1 MPSLDAYTLSVASA
15 VAAFFMAVTM
25 GGIYLAGN
33 RERAIADWALAGLL
47 FSLGCL
53 IGNLS
58 LVNGDAFEQRV
69 LLALA
74 NGLVS
79 AGFCMILV
87 GVQRHIGRPSWGM
100 PLFIAVGVMM
110 ILIFMLPSFHADTAN
125 RVTLLTAFQV
135 GVSLLAIGFLWP
147 DVDPELS
154 PYRRAVAVVL
164 AAYAGALILR
174 MSYLLFVEAG
184 GATPAG
190 LFMLPAFL
198 SSVLFFM
205 ALNMTLAL
213 LLFRRKEVHLRFL
226 ARHDALTGMLNRYS
240 LEEYATGE
248 VEAARRRHEPL
259 SLVIL
264 DLDNF
269 KDINDAFGHAVGDRV
284 LKEIARRIDNAVREG
299 DTAFRIGGEE
309 FLVLLPGASL
319 DRAREV
325 AERLREALVDEPV
338 DHPEEAIP
346 VSASVGVVTFEGGS
360 DDWERLLM
368 RADEALYRAK
378 DLGRNRVEVA
388 AGAGFSA

>member
-1 MPSLDAYTLSVASA
+1 
-15 VAAFFMAVTM
+15 
-25 GGIYLAGN
+25 
-33 RERAIADWALAGLL
+33 
-47 FSLGCL
+47 
-53 IGNLS
+53 
-58 LVNGDAFEQRV
+58 
-69 LLALA
+69 
-74 NGLVS
+74 
-79 AGFCMILV
+79 
-87 GVQRHIGRPSWGM
+87 
-100 PLFIAVGVMM
+100 
-110 ILIFMLPSFHADTAN
+110 
-125 RVTLLTAFQV
+125 
-135 GVSLLAIGFLWP
+135 
-147 DVDPELS
+147 
-154 PYRRAVAVVL
+154 VAVVL